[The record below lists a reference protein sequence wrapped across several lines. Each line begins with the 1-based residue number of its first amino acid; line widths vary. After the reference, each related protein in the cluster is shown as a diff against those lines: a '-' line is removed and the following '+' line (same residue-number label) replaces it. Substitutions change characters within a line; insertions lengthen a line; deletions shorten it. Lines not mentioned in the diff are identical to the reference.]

1 MSLEDS
7 INNLASA
14 IDKLATALPQAL
26 FTGDFA
32 QPVDMS
38 VVADALRRETVY
50 QEDDAAREKMQ
61 QKRRGRPPGSTN
73 KAKEEPAPTAEPV
86 EEASESEVAAV
97 APEPEVETTIDDLRK
112 ALMALRDHDKGDKSR
127 AVKAMRDIS
136 GVEAVPEVP
145 PQFYAAIVAK
155 CKELMA

>member
-14 IDKLATALPQAL
+14 IDKLASALVYRPANSVTPDTDTITVEL
-26 FTGDFA
+26 
-32 QPVDMS
+32 PVPT
-38 VVADALRRETVY
+38 ET
-50 QEDDAAREKMQ
+50 
-61 QKRRGRPPGSTN
+61 KRRGRPPGTTN
-73 KAKEEPAPTAEPV
+73 KPKEEPAPTPEPV

-112 ALMALRDHDKGDKSR
+112 ALMALRDHDKGDKTR

-136 GVEAVPEVP
+136 GCEAVPDVP

>member
-14 IDKLATALPQAL
+14 IDKLATAFATYATTDATISTEAL
-26 FTGDFA
+26 FKGDLV
-32 QPVDMS
+32 QPVPM
-38 VVADALRRETVY
+38 AQTET
-50 QEDDAAREKMQ
+50 
-61 QKRRGRPPGSTN
+61 KRRGRPPGSTN
-73 KAKEEPAPTAEPV
+73 KPKEEPAPTPEPV

-136 GVEAVPEVP
+136 GVEVVPEVP

>member
-14 IDKLATALPQAL
+14 IDKLATA
-26 FTGDFA
+26 FA
-32 QPVDMS
+32 TYATTEVTIS
-38 VVADALRRETVY
+38 NEVLRREAVY

-73 KAKEEPAPTAEPV
+73 KTKEEPTPTPEPVV
-86 EEASESEVAAV
+86 EEASESEVAVV

-112 ALMALRDHDKGDKSR
+112 ALMALRDHDKGDKTR

-136 GVEAVPEVP
+136 GCEAVPDVP

>member
-14 IDKLATALPQAL
+14 IDKLASALVYRPTAPVAEVPVTTTPAL
-26 FTGDFA
+26 AVEPT
-32 QPVDMS
+32 
-38 VVADALRRETVY
+38 ET
-50 QEDDAAREKMQ
+50 R
-61 QKRRGRPPGSTN
+61 RRGRPPGSTN
-73 KAKEEPAPTAEPV
+73 KTKEEPAPTAEPV

>member
-14 IDKLATALPQAL
+14 IDKLASALYDRPVVVPSNEAL
-26 FTGDFA
+26 FKGDLA
-32 QPVDMS
+32 QPVPMTQT
-38 VVADALRRETVY
+38 ET
-50 QEDDAAREKMQ
+50 R
-61 QKRRGRPPGSTN
+61 RRGRPPGSTN

-145 PQFYAAIVAK
+145 PQFYATIVAK

>member
-14 IDKLATALPQAL
+14 IDKLASALVYRPTAPVAEVPVTTTPAL
-26 FTGDFA
+26 
-32 QPVDMS
+32 
-38 VVADALRRETVY
+38 VAEPT
-50 QEDDAAREKMQ
+50 EAR
-61 QKRRGRPPGSTN
+61 RRGRPPGSTN
-73 KAKEEPAPTAEPV
+73 KAKEEPAPTPEPV

-97 APEPEVETTIDDLRK
+97 APPAEEPEVETTIDDLRK
-112 ALMALRDHDKGDKSR
+112 ALMALRDHDKGDKTR

-136 GVEAVPEVP
+136 GCEAVPDVA

-155 CKELMA
+155 CRELMA